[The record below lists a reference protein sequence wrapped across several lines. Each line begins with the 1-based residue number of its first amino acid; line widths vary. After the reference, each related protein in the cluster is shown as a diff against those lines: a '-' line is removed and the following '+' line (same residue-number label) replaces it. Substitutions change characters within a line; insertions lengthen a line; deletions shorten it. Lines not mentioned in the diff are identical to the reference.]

1 MGVIFM
7 KFNKKFFN
15 WSAWIT
21 LIISY
26 VLPYQSTDGFAASF
40 GYPFSFLTVYNTPIN
55 TSLLRSE
62 SLNLPAFAINI
73 LIIYFII
80 SFVNAQ
86 LAKAKSK
93 KDMNEPN
100 SK

>member
-1 MGVIFM
+1 M

-26 VLPYQSTDGFAASF
+26 VLPYQSTDGFAANF

-86 LAKAKSK
+86 LVKAKSK
-93 KDMNEPN
+93 KGMNEPN